1 MSDAPVPAVIS
12 TPTLEDLARTYLVP
26 EEQEELKRYLA
37 DGGRPLAVET
47 AARFFEMFLAGNT
60 IDDIKNV
67 NKSFPRASIN
77 WCRLKYGWDQRKD
90 DCILALQEKTKEKVI
105 RAQLETT
112 SLVSDLLI
120 AASAKHGDSIKRFL
134 MTKNPADLPKE
145 LDIDSVTNL
154 LRLSDGLLKLTGQDK
169 IVKVQGN
176 INSTQTTVNENKTTV
191 EIKTPA
197 GMSAKA
203 AAEILKIAA
212 DDKRRGVKKDGKK

>member
-212 DDKRRGVKKDGKK
+212 DDKRRGIKKDGKK